1 MMRLRGTAAGW
12 RPGAAAAAALALL
25 LAAAP
30 AAMLLPAGPVAAQF
44 SDSFNFLRAVR
55 DRDVLKA
62 RSFLDRP
69 GSVVVNARDADSGD
83 TALHIV
89 VRRRDTP
96 WMGFLLQNGAD
107 PNIRDRAGETPLM
120 LAART
125 GFVDG
130 VRVMLAVKAD
140 VDLPNSRGE
149 TPLMIAVFNR
159 DADVARL
166 LLAAGAN
173 PDRPD
178 NATGLSA
185 REHAARD
192 PRAGAV
198 GRLLAEAERRET
210 RAVAGPQL

>member
-1 MMRLRGTAAGW
+1 MMKGRGLVSGWRPLAAGTAALVLW
-12 RPGAAAAAALALL
+12 

-30 AAMLLPAGPVAAQF
+30 GAVLLTAAPAAAQF

-55 DRDVLKA
+55 ERDVLKA

-96 WMGFLLQNGAD
+96 WMGYLLQNGAD

-120 LAART
+120 IAART

-159 DADVARL
+159 DANMARL
-166 LLAAGAN
+166 LLDAGAN

-178 NATGLSA
+178 HATGLSA

-192 PRAGAV
+192 PRAGPV
-198 GRLLAEAERRET
+198 GRLLAEAERRES

>member
-1 MMRLRGTAAGW
+1 MAEAAV
-12 RPGAAAAAALALL
+12 AALL
-25 LAAAP
+25 LLGAPSALLLPAAP
-30 AAMLLPAGPVAAQF
+30 AAAQF
-44 SDSFNFLRAVR
+44 TDGFNFLRAVR

-62 RSFLDRP
+62 RSFLDKP
-69 GSVVVNARDADSGD
+69 GSVVVNSRDADSGD

-89 VRRRDTP
+89 VRHRDTP

-125 GFVDG
+125 GFADG

-140 VDLPNSRGE
+140 VDAPNSRGE

-159 DADVARL
+159 DANVARL
-166 LLAAGAN
+166 LLEAGAN
-173 PDRPD
+173 ADRPD
-178 NATGLSA
+178 NATGLTA

-198 GRLLAEAERRET
+198 GRLLAEAERRES